1 MFGVH
6 ANLLFH
12 NDRQE
17 SHRPQCSELRLAQ
30 SQQGLSTTG
39 IVNSVPACAAG
50 LLPARGRQICAGPLQ
65 ACAQRLS
72 ARGAAQPQGP
82 GPAAQA
88 DRVRA
93 HCQAHAFRGVAL
105 YAGDCFL
112 SDCLT
117 CSSSGLLRCPEA
129 WAAFFPELLAYF
141 WRCVLLH
148 WVGGALLATGLPH
161 VPRPL
166 DDVCTLS
173 QYSTASWEALL
184 RATFLA
190 QRRCLRKNVRRNLM
204 AATVGIAGGGG
215 GSAVAAHRPVRH
227 GGGGQLPGAAHGR

>member
-12 NDRQE
+12 NTTKKATGHNAASRVWH
-17 SHRPQCSELRLAQ
+17 SHSK
-30 SQQGLSTTG
+30 GLSTTG
-39 IVNSVPACAAG
+39 IVNPTPACAAG
-50 LLPARGRQICAGPLQ
+50 LLPARRRQICAGALQ
-65 ACAQRLS
+65 ACAQRLP

-117 CSSSGLLRCPEA
+117 CSSSDLLRCPEA
-129 WAAFFPELLAYF
+129 WAAFFPELLAYS
-141 WRCVLLH
+141 WRCVLLP
-148 WVGGALLATGLPH
+148 WGVGGARFMAGH
-161 VPRPL
+161 CWHRGCRQVPRPL
-166 DDVCTLS
+166 GNVCPLS
-173 QYSTASWEALL
+173 QCSTASWGALS
-184 RATFLA
+184 RA
-190 QRRCLRKNVRRNLM
+190 QPSWR
-204 AATVGIAGGGG
+204 
-215 GSAVAAHRPVRH
+215 SVAA
-227 GGGGQLPGAAHGR
+227 